1 MRTNITTDN
10 YEAYLLD
17 YMEGNL
23 NADETKQLKAF
34 VAAQGLD
41 WNELTAPLPYLEA
54 PQVAYEGKE
63 RLKQRPLSL
72 SKGSKSRTKHAI
84 VPLYVKI
91 ASAAAAAGL
100 LLTVSLWPEKSMPKV
115 EPIAE
120 LKPILPG
127 RLITASEA
135 TTTLPPR
142 TIQYVQPQV
151 VKKVVKK
158 EKPTV
163 PENVAEAISERAEM
177 PLVAQLAPQKA
188 QTLPTSPIV
197 DEPDFDLVAYR
208 MDTHLALAQI
218 EANRFDN
225 YSENEDYDRDLSL
238 IGRGLLWL
246 TNGRHDSFASL
257 IGAGVSKAKQDLTE
271 AATDMALAAYSNFSE
286 QFEETKERWEERQEK

>member
-1 MRTNITTDN
+1 MKTNITTDN

-17 YMEGNL
+17 YMDGNL

-54 PQVAYEGKE
+54 PQIAYEGKE
-63 RLKQRPLSL
+63 KLK
-72 SKGSKSRTKHAI
+72 KKAAV

-100 LLTVSLWPEKSMPKV
+100 LLTVSLWPEKSMPEV

-142 TIQYVQPQV
+142 TVQFVQPHV
-151 VKKVVKK
+151 VKKVFKK

-163 PENVAEAISERAEM
+163 SENVAEAISERAET
-177 PLVAQLAPQKA
+177 PLVAQLEPQKA
-188 QTLPTSPIV
+188 HILPTSTTFN
-197 DEPDFDLVAYR
+197 EPDFDLVAYR

-218 EANRFDN
+218 EASRFDDFL
-225 YSENEDYDRDLSL
+225 YDEEYDRELSL

-271 AATDMALAAYSNFSE
+271 AATDMALAAYSNFNE